1 MNDCLKLFG
10 IILTLFFL
18 SLPLVKGDDISD
30 CDGCSGKCGTHL
42 MFTADGKEYLQR
54 TYYLDSNGIPLVGQ
68 KSVISPQNIFKVHY
82 DTTGVHAPPPADK
95 NQNDIP
101 DYVDSVCYYFDF
113 VYQKYINDLGF
124 RTPYPDSGARGSDH
138 YDIYLYDLGNSDD
151 DTVTKYSNGG
161 LYGLTA
167 SAYYDAISAD
177 PFLITYSFIM
187 IDNDFAATDSIRN
200 KGSKPSPAFKF
211 PGIPS
216 LKVTVAHEFFH
227 AIQFMYG
234 LSQPASSTVME
245 MNAVAMER
253 VFFPEVLDYLQYV
266 RRLFRNPSSLP
277 FGIDDPYSGYGHSIF
292 NQYLIENFGIEIM
305 RLIWDK
311 VALGHEVYSAID
323 LALNDLGSSLPSAW
337 CEFLDWA
344 YYTGERTGNRTDG
357 GKYFSNAAELPLI
370 EPFSIIYYESPSKST
385 SGNMSPFEFRMVRYF
400 FQKSGDITDDTLDF
414 LLVNLDLKSASDQ
427 FNITKSYF
435 IQTSDEQITGS
446 TKIPDLNYW
455 VYKEFDNTFFCTH
468 SYSHPGGS
476 ALELAHPYPNPFKVK
491 SDAFMLFPAPH
502 KTSIYQKVLLVIYDS
517 EMRQIYSKSLPVTV
531 DNHNK
536 IVRWDD
542 MPKDISSGI
551 YIFGIHNGEDVVLGK
566 FAIIN
571 D

>member
-1 MNDCLKLFG
+1 MNDYLKLFG
-10 IILTLFFL
+10 IIITLFLF
-18 SLPLVKGDDISD
+18 SLPLVKGDDNSD

-42 MFTADGKEYLQR
+42 TLTNDGKEYLQR
-54 TYYLDSNGIPLVGQ
+54 TYFLDSNEIPTVGQ
-68 KSVISPQNIFKVHY
+68 KSTISPLNIFKIHY
-82 DTTGVHAPPPADK
+82 DTIGVHAPTPADK
-95 NQNDIP
+95 NQNGIP
-101 DYVDSVCYYFDF
+101 DYVDSVCYYFDY
-113 VYQKYINDLGF
+113 VYQKYTNELGF
-124 RTPYPDSGARGSDH
+124 RSPYPDRGARGSDH

-151 DTVTKYSNGG
+151 DTVSKYSAGG
-161 LYGLTA
+161 LYGLTT
-167 SAYYDAISAD
+167 SATYDAISAD
-177 PFLITYSFIM
+177 PFLVTYSFIM

-200 KGSKPSPAFKF
+200 KGSNPSPAFKF

-216 LKVTVAHEFFH
+216 LKVTIAHEFFH

-234 LSQPASSTVME
+234 QSQPASSTVME

-323 LALNDLGSSLPSAW
+323 LALKDLGSSLPSAW

-344 YYTGERTGNRTDG
+344 YYTGERTIEGT
-357 GKYFSNAAELPLI
+357 YFSNAAELPLI

-385 SGNMSPFEFRMVRYF
+385 SGYMAPYEFRMVRFYF
-400 FQKSGDITDDTLDF
+400 QANGNLTDN
-414 LLVNLDLKSASDQ
+414 NLDILLGNLDIKSASSQ
-427 FNITKSYF
+427 FNITKSYY
-435 IQTSDEQITGS
+435 ISTSDEETQGS

-455 VYKEFDNTFFCTH
+455 VYYEYDSTFFCHH
-468 SYSHPGGS
+468 SHSNPGY
-476 ALELAHPYPNPFKVK
+476 EIAHAYPNPFKVGK
-491 SDAFMLFPAPH
+491 DEVMLIPAPL
-502 KTSIYQKVLLVIYDS
+502 KTEIYQKILLVIYDS
-517 EMRQIYSKSLPVTV
+517 EMQQIYSKSLPVTV
-531 DNHNK
+531 NNHNK
-536 IVRWDD
+536 TVRWDD

-551 YIFGIHNGEDVVLGK
+551 YIFGIHNGDEVVLGK

-571 D
+571 N